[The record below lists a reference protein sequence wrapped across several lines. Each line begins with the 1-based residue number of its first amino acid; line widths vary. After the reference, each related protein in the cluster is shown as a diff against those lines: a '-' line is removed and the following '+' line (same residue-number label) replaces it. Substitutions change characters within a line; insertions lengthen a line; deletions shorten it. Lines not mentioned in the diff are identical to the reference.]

1 MQSVTVV
8 KVDAQGVAF
17 GWSPVLP
24 GPADRPAP
32 IRALLAVA
40 TATCIGRG
48 FGVKNGAP
56 PKTGINGGCGHTH
69 TCACVELVQSLQSDA
84 APATHTSVC
93 RSTTTS
99 PPSGFSC
106 DCRNS
111 VHLGGWEGICDGS
124 QSGCQPSGRGP
135 PRSSNSESPYV
146 SFCTFCKR
154 WIVAPRPAQKPC
166 GQRSDS
172 LNPKAQTLNLNPKAA
187 AASEPNVGAAQQR
200 PGRPMGSRYDLILQH
215 IIPGVRREARISFHQ
230 EPRPALIN
238 RHELGAVVK
247 NGANGASL
255 EGLSA
260 ISRQEGLFKGFC
272 PRLNRNDV
280 LSWGFGPA
288 GALSGP
294 AGPPNRVPWGAVAA
308 CGRVLEAP
316 FLWEDGE

>member
-1 MQSVTVV
+1 VTVV

-111 VHLGGWEGICDGS
+111 VHLGGGKGFVMDPRAAAS
-124 QSGCQPSGRGP
+124 RRDVVRRGP
-135 PRSSNSESPYV
+135 P
-146 SFCTFCKR
+146 T
-154 WIVAPRPAQKPC
+154 
-166 GQRSDS
+166 
-172 LNPKAQTLNLNPKAA
+172 
-187 AASEPNVGAAQQR
+187 PNHHT
-200 PGRPMGSRYDLILQH
+200 YLF
-215 IIPGVRREARISFHQ
+215 ARF
-230 EPRPALIN
+230 
-238 RHELGAVVK
+238 
-247 NGANGASL
+247 AN
-255 EGLSA
+255 
-260 ISRQEGLFKGFC
+260 
-272 PRLNRNDV
+272 
-280 LSWGFGPA
+280 A
-288 GALSGP
+288 G
-294 AGPPNRVPWGAVAA
+294 
-308 CGRVLEAP
+308 
-316 FLWEDGE
+316 

>member
-111 VHLGGWEGICDGS
+111 VHLGGWDGICDGS

-172 LNPKAQTLNLNPKAA
+172 LNPKAQTLNLIPKAA

-200 PGRPMGSRYDLILQH
+200 PGRPMGFAIRPDPATHNPRSTARSAHLIPPRAKTRTNQ
-215 IIPGVRREARISFHQ
+215 PPRTRGGCEKWRKRGVPRGTLCDIAARRPFQGILSQ
-230 EPRPALIN
+230 
-238 RHELGAVVK
+238 VK
-247 NGANGASL
+247 
-255 EGLSA
+255 
-260 ISRQEGLFKGFC
+260 QK
-272 PRLNRNDV
+272 
-280 LSWGFGPA
+280 
-288 GALSGP
+288 
-294 AGPPNRVPWGAVAA
+294 
-308 CGRVLEAP
+308 
-316 FLWEDGE
+316 